1 MSDAVVNEASPSTD
15 ATPDHEVLIVGAGF
29 GGIAAAVA
37 LQQVGVTDFVIL
49 DKWGGVGGTWYAN
62 TYPGVQVDIPSMVY
76 SFSFDQRSDWSRVF
90 APGKDLQRYAEGV
103 VDRHGLRPKL
113 RLNTLVT
120 GAEWDE
126 QQHYWR
132 VQTEGGAV
140 YTARFVV
147 PAVGGLEIPKLP
159 DIEGI
164 EAFGGKTMHTAN
176 WDHDYDLS
184 GKRVAVI
191 GTGASAL
198 QLIPTI
204 ADTVEHLTVFQ
215 RRAIWIAPKPDWKAG
230 PVTRYLLDRAL
241 FRAPV
246 RAAVGVAVSAGT
258 GGAFVVGKPVLPV
271 LKVVEAG
278 LKLWM
283 RTQVPDRELRE
294 KLTPNYT
301 FGCKRPSL
309 SNVYLKTFMR
319 PDVEL
324 VTEPIARGTETGIVT
339 AAGTAR
345 EFDVIVCATGFEVMG
360 KGTTPPFQV
369 FGRNG
374 VELGKFWHENRYSS
388 FQGVSVPNFPNAF
401 CIVGPYGF
409 APSSYHSFVEA
420 TAAHAARAIAEARR
434 RGATVCEVRQE
445 AHDRYTAKMRA
456 RIDRMEYVDMCAGSN
471 TYYINYQGDVAMV
484 RPESQ
489 ATMWWQNRHFPFS
502 AYRFETAAR
511 RIDMAPPVRTM
522 STAHTEPRAQ

>member
-1 MSDAVVNEASPSTD
+1 MSEVNADETVPSPG
-15 ATPDHEVLIVGAGF
+15 AAPDHEVLIVGAGF

-49 DKWGGVGGTWYAN
+49 DKWDGVGGTWYAN

-76 SFSFDQRSDWSRVF
+76 SFSFAQRSDWSRVF
-90 APGKDLQRYAEGV
+90 APGRDLQRYAEDV

-113 RLNTLVT
+113 RLNTMVT

-126 QQHYWR
+126 QHHYWR
-132 VQTEGGAV
+132 VQTESGTV

-147 PAVGGLEIPKLP
+147 PALGGLEVPKLP
-159 DIEGI
+159 DIEDF
-164 EAFGGKTMHTAN
+164 ESFRGKIMHTAD
-176 WDHDYDLS
+176 WDHDYDLT

-198 QLIPTI
+198 QLIPAI
-204 ADTVEHLTVFQ
+204 ADTVEHLTIFQ
-215 RRAIWIAPKPDWKAG
+215 RRAIWIAPKPDWQAG
-230 PVTRYLLDRAL
+230 PATRFLLNQAL
-241 FRAPV
+241 FRTPV

-258 GGAFVVGKPVLPV
+258 GGAFIVGKPIRFV
-271 LKVVEAG
+271 LKAVEVG

-283 RTQVPDRELRE
+283 RTQVPDRKLRE

-319 PDVEL
+319 PDVDL
-324 VTEPIARGTETGIVT
+324 VTEPIARGTDTGIVT
-339 AAGTAR
+339 AEGTAHA
-345 EFDVIVCATGFEVMG
+345 FDVIVCATGFAVMG
-360 KGTTPPFQV
+360 KGTTPPFPAY
-369 FGRNG
+369 GRDG
-374 VELGKFWHENRYSS
+374 LELGKYWHENRYSS
-388 FQGVSVPNFPNAF
+388 YQGVSVPKFPNLF
-401 CIVGPYGF
+401 MLVGPYGY

-420 TAAHAARAIAEARR
+420 TAAHTARAIAEARR

-445 AHDRYTAKMRA
+445 PHDRYTAKMRA

-471 TYYINYQGDVAMV
+471 TYYINYQGDVALI
-484 RPESQ
+484 RPESH
-489 ATMWWQNRHFPFS
+489 ATMWWQSRRFPFD

-511 RIDMAPPVRTM
+511 RADIAPQARAKRN
-522 STAHTEPRAQ
+522 AHTHL